1 MRGKCCV
8 LVALFALLSCES
20 DSYDKGEG
28 AYSLTQADF
37 VEAHSNSAKAIDRVV
52 TDDGDVY
59 SVTPQPTAN
68 WISTADSTYRA
79 VLYYNKVEGNS
90 VEPVAIS
97 QVPVL
102 NVFQS
107 EEVDTVKTDP
117 VTFESVWTSKSG
129 KYLNLGLYLKIGQ
142 SDDDKAR
149 QTIGM
154 VFDELHV
161 NDDGTCTAYLRLY
174 HDQGSV
180 PEYYSSK
187 YYVSILRSSIKAD
200 SVCLNINTYDGVVS
214 YRIGLPSD

>member
-1 MRGKCCV
+1 MKGKCCV
-8 LVALFALLSCES
+8 VAVLFALVSCES
-20 DSYDKGEG
+20 DSYEKGEG

-52 TDDGDVY
+52 TDDGNVY
-59 SVTPQPTAN
+59 SVAPQPTAK

-79 VLYYNKVEGNS
+79 VLYYNKVEENS

-102 NVFQS
+102 NVFQP
-107 EEVDTVKTDP
+107 EAIDTIKTDP
-117 VTFESVWTSKSG
+117 VTFESAWMSKSG
-129 KYLNLGLYLKIGQ
+129 KYLNLGLYLKTGQ

-149 QTIGM
+149 QAIGM

-161 NDDGTCTAYLRLY
+161 NHDGTCTAYLRLY
-174 HDQGSV
+174 HDQGGV

-187 YYVSILRSSIKAD
+187 YYVSVLRSTINAD
-200 SVCLNINTYDGVVS
+200 SVRLSINTYDGVVS
-214 YRIGLPSD
+214 HTIGLPL